1 MPPRFA
7 YWTIIAGGLPTAF
20 RATDREELL
29 PTFARLKEKQP
40 DAEMRW
46 FARGKL
52 WASPEEARDQR
63 NRPVR
68 REERADRRLNEREGR
83 GEENREHRGR
93 DWRPGGEH
101 RDPRQQFKDAKKD
114 RNQRFKA
121 EKFAR
126 KSGRVEAP
134 RARPHGESLAPERRP
149 RPESSGHRDAATN
162 RKQWSAKPHGEKD
175 GGRRPRP
182 TGPAGD
188 RNSAKPDRRPTDWEK
203 RGPKPQSRGGFG
215 SQRDWSAKPPREKP
229 SGDKVLRPSRPSGD
243 RDRVKPPSGKEG
255 GWRPRTTGEGRPSGP
270 ARQQTD
276 WQQRGSKPQS
286 RGGFESQRDWS
297 AKPPREKPSGDKVLR
312 PSRPSGDRDRV
323 KPPSGKEGGWR
334 PRTAGEGRSSGPARQ
349 QTDWQQRGP
358 KPQSR
363 GGSPTGWKKDWTA
376 KPPREKSHGDKRA
389 HPARPTDPSDRGG
402 DRGQRNEPRSN
413 QKPRDDARGTFRGEG
428 HGDNSWKPKPPRDE
442 RSPTAGE
449 RRPFAPRG
457 FQRDHSRGGAGQ
469 EPPSPPAPRG
479 PNREPRP
486 SEQPEPS
493 PPPRPS
499 EPVIPPPGPPERG
512 RLNRNKRH
520 R

>member
-29 PTFARLKEKQP
+29 PTFTRLKEKQP
-40 DAEMRW
+40 DAEMKW

-52 WASPEEARDQR
+52 WASPEEARGHGDR
-63 NRPVR
+63 RFGNDDRNNRPR
-68 REERADRRLNEREGR
+68 DRERQGR
-83 GEENREHRGR
+83 GDDEREHRGR

-114 RNQRFKA
+114 RNQRIKA

-126 KSGRVEAP
+126 KSGRAEAP
-134 RARPHGESLAPERRP
+134 RARPHGDPLAPERRP
-149 RPESSGHRDAATN
+149 RLEGSRHGDAAAN
-162 RKQWSAKPHGEKD
+162 RKPWSAKPRGEKD
-175 GGRRPRP
+175 GGSRPRP

-188 RNSAKPDRRPTDWEK
+188 RHSAKPDRRAADWQN
-203 RGPKPQSRGGFG
+203 RGAKPQSREGFE
-215 SQRDWSAKPPREKP
+215 SQRNWSAKPPREKP
-229 SGDKVLRPSRPSGD
+229 SGDKVMRPSRPGGD

-255 GWRPRTTGEGRPSGP
+255 GWRPRATGEGRPSGP
-270 ARQQTD
+270 A
-276 WQQRGSKPQS
+276 
-286 RGGFESQRDWS
+286 
-297 AKPPREKPSGDKVLR
+297 
-312 PSRPSGDRDRV
+312 
-323 KPPSGKEGGWR
+323 
-334 PRTAGEGRSSGPARQ
+334 ARQ
-349 QTDWQQRGP
+349 QTDWQPRGP
-358 KPQSR
+358 KPQPR
-363 GGSPTGWKKDWTA
+363 GGSSTGWKRDWTD
-376 KPPREKSHGDKRA
+376 KPPREKPHGDKLT
-389 HPARPTDPSDRGG
+389 RPPRTSSNRGG
-402 DRGQRNEPRSN
+402 DRGPKSETRWEE
-413 QKPRDDARGTFRGEG
+413 KPRHEGRGTYRGEG
-428 HGDNSWKPKPPRDE
+428 HGNNSWKPKPPRDE
-442 RSPTAGE
+442 RSTNSGD

-457 FQRDHSRGGAGQ
+457 FQRDRDSGSGGQ
-469 EPPSPPAPRG
+469 EPPRPPAPRG